1 MGQRGVGP
9 LLTAVVG
16 DLTAG
21 LCGEVAPPARVGGRQ
36 FTLVSRSACPPVR
49 EEQQAESPITVLD
62 AGLDE
67 LGRKLD
73 ELARLHA
80 IRPIRAV

>member
-1 MGQRGVGP
+1 MGQCGVGP

-21 LCGEVAPPARVGGRQ
+21 LCGEVAPPARIGGRHL
-36 FTLVSRSACPPVR
+36 TLVSRSACPPVR
-49 EEQQAESPITVLD
+49 EEQQAESSFTVID
-62 AGLDE
+62 AGLEE
-67 LGRKLD
+67 LGRTLD

-80 IRPIRAV
+80 ARQR